1 MSDSNRRSDPGA
13 PRASGGQRPVR
24 ASGGQRPVRA
34 SGGQKA
40 VASRGDGA
48 AARAAARRNKLVLVV
63 EDDEK
68 TRRLLGVVCKKGG
81 YRVALAEDGRK
92 AAAVLKKARPDL
104 ILLDLK
110 MPRMDGFRLLELL
123 SRFKTAASIP
133 VVVLTASDSPID
145 LDRALQLGVQDYL
158 VKPISPKAL
167 LLKARAIIG

>member
-1 MSDSNRRSDPGA
+1 MSDSNRRPDRPSGA
-13 PRASGGQRPVR
+13 HRAQRP
-24 ASGGQRPVRA
+24 SGAQPTVARGQ
-34 SGGQKA
+34 Q
-40 VASRGDGA
+40 DA

-81 YRVALAEDGRK
+81 YRVALAEDGRM

-104 ILLDLK
+104 ILLDLR

-123 SRFKTAASIP
+123 ARFKTAASIP
-133 VVVLTASDSPID
+133 VVVLTGSDSPLD
-145 LDRALQLGVQDYL
+145 LDRALRLGVQDYL